1 MSRGPNLVGS
11 AFVWTLAF
19 IALPGRAE
27 TMIAEPTP
35 SAVEPLAPHDLV
47 NYYRCPH
54 EMELHRVQVDRLHH
68 HGTPVAR
75 TPPDVV
81 PIHRSPL
88 ISPPLTGI
96 QVNDGRLDIFDG
108 DRLVYADT
116 DEEEM
121 PMLFPPEHVTLDP
134 RFTGAGANLVDPE
147 LRLHGRPDFV
157 IRRANGNLVPVEYKA
172 THLFVGYHEAHGRL
186 FDTIQAIAECRL
198 VEAAFGSRP
207 RSAIVLY
214 GDQAGGGS
222 REGWV
227 EIPYTEADE
236 RWLRFA
242 LGQIR
247 GDLVRAPVTNARICA
262 TCEANERGLCRY
274 AGARFEG
281 AHHHLVPIA
290 ARI

>member
-1 MSRGPNLVGS
+1 
-11 AFVWTLAF
+11 
-19 IALPGRAE
+19 
-27 TMIAEPTP
+27 MIAAP
-35 SAVEPLAPHDLV
+35 SLAALEPLSPHDLV

-54 EMELHRVQVDRLHH
+54 EMELHRVQVDSLHH
-68 HGTPVAR
+68 HGPATAR

-88 ISPPLTGI
+88 ISPPLTGV

-108 DRLVYADT
+108 DRLVYADAMEK
-116 DEEEM
+116 DM
-121 PMLFPPEHVTLDP
+121 PMLFPSEHVALDP
-134 RFTGAGANLVDPE
+134 RFAGAQANLVDPE
-147 LRLHGRPDFV
+147 LQLHGRPDFV

-198 VEAAFGSRP
+198 VEAAFGRRP
-207 RSAIVLY
+207 MSAIVLY
-214 GDQAGGGS
+214 GDQAGDGR
-222 REGWV
+222 REGLV

-236 RWLRFA
+236 RWLRLA

-247 GDLVRAPVTNARICA
+247 SDLVRAPVTNGRICA

-281 AHHHLVPIA
+281 DHRHLVKLFDPA
-290 ARI
+290 GSGRPFSSPRLAGPTR

>member
-1 MSRGPNLVGS
+1 
-11 AFVWTLAF
+11 
-19 IALPGRAE
+19 
-27 TMIAEPTP
+27 MIAQP
-35 SAVEPLAPHDLV
+35 SPAALEPLSPHDLV

-54 EMELHRVQVDRLHH
+54 EMELHRVRVDSLHH
-68 HGTPVAR
+68 HGPAVAR

-81 PIHRSPL
+81 PIPRSPL
-88 ISPPLTGI
+88 ISPPLSGV

-108 DRLVYADT
+108 DRLIYADEAEK
-116 DEEEM
+116 DL
-121 PMLFPPEHVTLDP
+121 PVLFPSEHVTLDP
-134 RFTGAGANLVDPE
+134 RFVGSQANLVDPE
-147 LRLHGRPDFV
+147 LQLHGRPDFV

-198 VEAAFGSRP
+198 VEAAFGRRP
-207 RSAIVLY
+207 LSAIVHY
-214 GDQAGGGS
+214 GDQTGS
-222 REGWV
+222 GTREGWV

-247 GDLVRAPVTNARICA
+247 SDLIRAPVTNGRICA
-262 TCEANERGLCRY
+262 SCEANEQGLCRY

-281 AHHHLVPIA
+281 AHHHLTKLFDSAGNGPALA
-290 ARI
+290 APRFGGR

>member
-1 MSRGPNLVGS
+1 M
-11 AFVWTLAF
+11 
-19 IALPGRAE
+19 IALPSLA
-27 TMIAEPTP
+27 P
-35 SAVEPLAPHDLV
+35 VELLSPHDLV

-54 EMELHRVQVDRLHH
+54 EMELHRVQVDNLHH
-68 HGTPVAR
+68 RGPATAR

-88 ISPPLTGI
+88 LSPPLSGI

-108 DRLVYADT
+108 DRLIYAD
-116 DEEEM
+116 EM
-121 PMLFPPEHVTLDP
+121 EKDMPVLFPPEHVALDS
-134 RFTGAGANLVDPE
+134 RFVGAQANLVDLE
-147 LRLHGRPDFV
+147 LNLHGRPDFV

-198 VEAAFGSRP
+198 VEAAFGRRP
-207 RSAIVLY
+207 GSAIVLY
-214 GDQAGGGS
+214 GDQTGDGT

-247 GDLVRAPVTNARICA
+247 SDLVRAPVNNGRICA
-262 TCEANERGLCRY
+262 TCEANERGLCHY
-274 AGARFEG
+274 AGTRFEG
-281 AHHHLVPIA
+281 AHRHLVRLFDSAGSGTPFA
-290 ARI
+290 SPRLAGH